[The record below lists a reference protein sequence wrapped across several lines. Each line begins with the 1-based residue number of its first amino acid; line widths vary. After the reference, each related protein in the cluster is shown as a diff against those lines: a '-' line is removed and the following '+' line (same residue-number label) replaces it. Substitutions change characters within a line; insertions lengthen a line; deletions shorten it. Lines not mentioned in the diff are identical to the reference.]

1 MDKKKREPT
10 INVRAKGQRAE
21 RDIVRALQPV
31 VIDEWRKAGRT
42 GPAPSLERNL
52 MQSHKGGHDIVG
64 LDWLAI
70 EVKHQERFLVSPWW
84 AQTKRQAAD
93 SEIRTGVKADPVLCY
108 RKNNVLWKV
117 RLFGYVDTK
126 NSGRVRCPV
135 EIDFPTFL
143 LWFAV
148 RLREELAD
156 QK

>member
-1 MDKKKREPT
+1 MV
-10 INVRAKGQRAE
+10 INARDKGQRAE

-31 VIDEWRKAGRT
+31 VIDEWQKAGRE

-52 MQSHKGGHDIVG
+52 MQSHKGGHDITG

-70 EVKHQERFLVSPWW
+70 EVKHQERFSISNWW
-84 AQTKRQAAD
+84 AQTKRQAA
-93 SEIRTGVKADPVLCY
+93 ELELKTGKKVEPVLCY
-108 RKNNVLWKV
+108 RRNHALWKI

-135 EIDFPTFL
+135 EIEFPTFL
-143 LWFAV
+143 LWFSV
-148 RLREELAD
+148 RLREEFSI

>member
-1 MDKKKREPT
+1 MV
-10 INVRAKGQRAE
+10 INARDKGQRAE

-31 VIDEWRKAGRT
+31 VIDEWQKAGRE

-52 MQSHKGGHDIVG
+52 MQSHKGGHDIAG

-70 EVKHQERFLVSPWW
+70 EVKHQEKFQVANWW
-84 AQTKRQAAD
+84 AQTKRQAA
-93 SEIRTGVKADPVLCY
+93 ELELKTGKKVEPILCY
-108 RKNNVLWKV
+108 RRNHALWKV

-135 EIDFPTFL
+135 EIEFPTFL
-143 LWFAV
+143 LWFSV
-148 RLREELAD
+148 RLREEFSI